1 MPDASLIYNKQYLC
15 INGNNRDNA
24 HITGSP
30 LQRHGEADPYRS
42 LGHPLRA
49 AVLLHRTRVAD
60 GDGPELR
67 PLHDRPAVV
76 HAGVLCQLFRA
87 DRPFPVRQASLEVL
101 AMQCRTD
108 RCLDGGRPS
117 DVRTAPAS
125 RMGTSEAGKG
135 MAGDGRFLH
144 GERHAVYAGGRAK
157 RRHQDDRKL
166 VRDGIVPPGVGE
178 KPCRSGIAEPEK
190 SVEPPFPFQH
200 AEQYLQL
207 DRFQPGE
214 GAGGGTRPEPPAPLR
229 ALRQQPADGSV
240 GEGTRFHPELCGT
253 DAYTPA
259 GTCETHDRHIVRHI

>member
-1 MPDASLIYNKQYLC
+1 MPPGVRQRNNTSSMPDASLIYNKQYLC

-30 LQRHGEADPYRS
+30 FKGMGKLIHI
-42 LGHPLRA
+42 A
-49 AVLLHRTRVAD
+49 AWAILFGLPFFFTGRDVAD

-166 VRDGIVPPGVGE
+166 VRDGIVRREWRKAVP
-178 KPCRSGIAEPEK
+178 KRNCR
-190 SVEPPFPFQH
+190 
-200 AEQYLQL
+200 
-207 DRFQPGE
+207 
-214 GAGGGTRPEPPAPLR
+214 T
-229 ALRQQPADGSV
+229 
-240 GEGTRFHPELCGT
+240 
-253 DAYTPA
+253 
-259 GTCETHDRHIVRHI
+259 